1 MGLISI
7 STKSL
12 LEEDFLF
19 SDWVLYFLFYTAY
32 HSRNREIGY
41 SYTSESL
48 MGTLI
53 IIGWVSSEAVTEI
66 KICVQLVSLE
76 VIQGSG
82 DVR

>member
-1 MGLISI
+1 
-7 STKSL
+7 
-12 LEEDFLF
+12 
-19 SDWVLYFLFYTAY
+19 
-32 HSRNREIGY
+32 
-41 SYTSESL
+41 